1 MPRDAEAIQARGAP
15 QMKLPR
21 RYFLRLA
28 TGAVALPAVAHI
40 AEAQNYPSRPVRIIV
55 GYAAGGSTDIVARL
69 IGQWLSERLG
79 ESFIIEDRP
88 GAATNIA
95 TEAVAHAQPD
105 GYTLLT
111 AVSTNTVNPALYSNL
126 NFNFIHDIAMVAGLT
141 RAPLVLE
148 VNPSVP
154 VSSVPEL
161 ITYVKAHP
169 GKTSLASFGTGTIS
183 HVAGLLFEAEAGI
196 EMTHVPYRG
205 SAPLVVDLLAGQV
218 QSAFDNL
225 QSSIGYIKAGKL
237 RALAVTKAM
246 RSPSLPDVPTLSEF
260 LSGYEVIAWVGIGA
274 PKNTPVAIIDKLN
287 KEINAGL
294 ADPKIAARVDDLAST
309 VFVASPAELD
319 KLVVESTEKWG
330 KVIRAA
336 GIKAE

>member
-1 MPRDAEAIQARGAP
+1 MA
-15 QMKLPR
+15 MKPPR
-21 RYFLRLA
+21 RSFLSLA
-28 TGAVALPAVAHI
+28 AGAAAAPVAMRFAK
-40 AEAQNYPSRPVRIIV
+40 AQAYPTRPVHIIV
-55 GYAAGGSTDIVARL
+55 GFAAGGPTDIVARL

-79 ESFIIEDRP
+79 QPFVIEDRP

-105 GYTLLT
+105 GYTLLA
-111 AVSTNTVNPALYSNL
+111 AVATNTVNPALYSNL

-161 ITYVKAHP
+161 IGYVKAHP
-169 GKTSLASFGTGTIS
+169 GKISLGSFGAGTTS
-183 HVAGLLFEAEAGI
+183 HVAGLLFQAEAGI

-218 QSAFDNL
+218 QAAFDNL

-237 RALAVTKAM
+237 RALAVTTAM
-246 RSPSLPDVPTLSEF
+246 RSPSLPDVPTLSQF
-260 LSGYEVIAWVGIGA
+260 LSGYEVNLWIGIGA
-274 PKNTPVAIIDKLN
+274 PKNTPVQVIDKLN
-287 KEINAGL
+287 REINIGL
-294 ADPKIAARVDDLAST
+294 ADPSIAERVADLAST

-319 KLVVESTEKWG
+319 KLIVDATEKWG

>member
-1 MPRDAEAIQARGAP
+1 MAFGTARSAICHRGSAGRSHKHRDRG
-15 QMKLPR
+15 R
-21 RYFLRLA
+21 C
-28 TGAVALPAVAHI
+28 
-40 AEAQNYPSRPVRIIV
+40 
-55 GYAAGGSTDIVARL
+55 
-69 IGQWLSERLG
+69 
-79 ESFIIEDRP
+79 
-88 GAATNIA
+88 
-95 TEAVAHAQPD
+95 HAQPD
-105 GYTLLT
+105 GYTLLA
-111 AVSTNTVNPALYSNL
+111 AVATNTVNPALYSNL

-161 ITYVKAHP
+161 IGYVKAHP
-169 GKTSLASFGTGTIS
+169 GKISLGSFGAGTTS
-183 HVAGLLFEAEAGI
+183 HVAGLLFQAEAGI

-218 QSAFDNL
+218 QAAFDNL

-237 RALAVTKAM
+237 RALAVTTAM
-246 RSPSLPDVPTLSEF
+246 RSPSLPDVPTLSQF
-260 LSGYEVIAWVGIGA
+260 LSGYEVNLWIGIGA
-274 PKNTPVAIIDKLN
+274 PKNTPVQVIDKLN
-287 KEINAGL
+287 REINIGL
-294 ADPKIAARVDDLAST
+294 ADPSIAERVADLAST

-319 KLVVESTEKWG
+319 KLIVDATEKWG